1 MESKVFEEI
10 YNNLLKRVEWCD
22 ARIGPIK
29 KKEDFNNLTVKDY
42 LELLATSR
50 TLQSD
55 MDKILVE
62 TYHIIGMGNL
72 TAKQQSQ
79 FISLLKRFLD
89 YRSDLKM
96 LASHKDAKSTPN
108 IPTNSTYQLS
118 ILSNVTLKR
127 IGRGTPCC
135 VVNLEE
141 KDNESVTN
149 NQPYICNQPVG
160 KFNVEKGRVEFL
172 GCDSESFVQ
181 FLWGHKHFKSGSI
194 EKFRNAINQ
203 RSTYLGLQ
211 FQAIDADTLCA
222 TVTTKAKCLVEVLK
236 EIYKDNLI

>member
-1 MESKVFEEI
+1 MESKIFEEI

-22 ARIGPIK
+22 AHINPIK
-29 KKEDFNNLTVKDY
+29 KKEDFNSLTVKDY

-72 TAKQQSQ
+72 TVRQQSQ

-89 YRSDLKM
+89 YRSDLKV
-96 LASHKDAKSTPN
+96 LSSHGDAKSTPN
-108 IPTNSTYQLS
+108 IPTDSVYQLS
-118 ILSNVTLKR
+118 ILSSVILKR
-127 IGRGTPCC
+127 TGRGIPCS
-135 VVNLEE
+135 VVNLKETN
-141 KDNESVTN
+141 KESVNN
-149 NQPYICNQPVG
+149 NQPYICKQPVG

-172 GCDSESFVQ
+172 KDDSESFVQ

-194 EKFRNAINQ
+194 EAFRSAINQ
-203 RSTYLGLQ
+203 RGKYLGLQ
-211 FQAIDADTLCA
+211 FEAIDSDTLCA
-222 TVTTKAKCLVEVLK
+222 KVTTKAKCLVEPLK
-236 EIYKDNLI
+236 EMYKDNLI